1 MRLKHF
7 LFGLLGV
14 VIVACAGFFA
24 IAWKSAIAPIRP
36 PDRTSFDQALIHKGA
51 MLAAVGN
58 CTACHTQPGGRSF
71 AGSFALPTPFGT
83 IYSSNIT
90 PDPETGIGTWS
101 EAAAVTL
108 IVTGF
113 QVSRLLHRQEDASTM
128 DANDRISNSFK
139 TIATWLERI
148 LALVILGGVAVFGL
162 SSAQTLLAM
171 SWGQTD
177 TFYEL
182 IYRVLLLV
190 IAIELV
196 RTLVTH
202 DLRAIL
208 ELLAFVVA
216 RKMLKPD
223 LNVIDIVLC
232 VLAFVALLAANCW
245 WLSPSSPQGSDG
257 SDVAP

>member
-1 MRLKHF
+1 
-7 LFGLLGV
+7 
-14 VIVACAGFFA
+14 
-24 IAWKSAIAPIRP
+24 
-36 PDRTSFDQALIHKGA
+36 
-51 MLAAVGN
+51 
-58 CTACHTQPGGRSF
+58 
-71 AGSFALPTPFGT
+71 
-83 IYSSNIT
+83 
-90 PDPETGIGTWS
+90 
-101 EAAAVTL
+101 VTL

-113 QVSRLLHRQEDASTM
+113 QVSRLLHRQEDLSTM

-223 LNVIDIVLC
+223 LNVIDIVLS
-232 VLAFVALLAANCW
+232 VLAFVALLAANYW

>member
-1 MRLKHF
+1 
-7 LFGLLGV
+7 
-14 VIVACAGFFA
+14 
-24 IAWKSAIAPIRP
+24 
-36 PDRTSFDQALIHKGA
+36 
-51 MLAAVGN
+51 
-58 CTACHTQPGGRSF
+58 
-71 AGSFALPTPFGT
+71 
-83 IYSSNIT
+83 
-90 PDPETGIGTWS
+90 
-101 EAAAVTL
+101 VTL

-223 LNVIDIVLC
+223 LNVIDIVLS
-232 VLAFVALLAANCW
+232 VSGIRSPVGSQLLVALPFLASRERRVRCCAVNSEHCLRSKGLILVTKNGDEQTEDW
-245 WLSPSSPQGSDG
+245 RVRLPRCVRAQVPSRRHDR
-257 SDVAP
+257 